1 MVALTPPVV
10 ASTGA
15 TSIPLPQATLVSA
28 PSIRKFL
35 DAQNVTAAVSPAV
48 ANATAAVVRVIC
60 VRR

>member
-1 MVALTPPVV
+1 
-10 ASTGA
+10 
-15 TSIPLPQATLVSA
+15 LPQATLVSA

-35 DAQNVTAAVSPAV
+35 DAQNVTAAVNPAV